1 MHKEKVNII
10 ITTYNRPEL
19 LSKTILSIL
28 SQTYYNFELIIID
41 NFSNYDFFK
50 LIHNFN
56 DDRIKGFQNQNNGI
70 ISINRNYFKKFSIV
84 F

>member
-28 SQTYYNFELIIID
+28 SQTYFNFELIIID
-41 NFSNYDFFK
+41 NFSNYDFFT

-56 DDRIKGFQNQNNGI
+56 DSRIKGFQNQNNG
-70 ISINRNYFKKFSIV
+70 V
-84 F
+84 C